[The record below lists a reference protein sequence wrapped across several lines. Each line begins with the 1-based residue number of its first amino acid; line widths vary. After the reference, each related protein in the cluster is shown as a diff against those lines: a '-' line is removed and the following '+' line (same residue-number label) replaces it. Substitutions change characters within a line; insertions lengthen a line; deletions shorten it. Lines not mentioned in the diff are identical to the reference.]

1 MKQDPYWF
9 FKKWGI
15 EPTESLLSGLKD
27 LEEKY
32 ASLLMDI
39 KRLEEENIELTNA
52 LYECENRLQSQIDKI
67 QPVIYNITESKL
79 DNYSLGDK

>member
-1 MKQDPYWF
+1 MTKQDPYWF

-15 EPTESLLSGLKD
+15 EPTESLSARMEE

-32 ASLLMDI
+32 ASLLMDV

-52 LYECENRLQSQIDKI
+52 LYELENRLQAQIDFHHPPKI
-67 QPVIYNITESKL
+67 DLS
-79 DNYSLGDK
+79 DYSLGE

>member
-15 EPTESLLSGLKD
+15 EPTESLTSRVEE

-32 ASLLMDI
+32 ASLLVDV

-52 LYECENRLQSQIDKI
+52 LYESENRLQTQIDKYY
-67 QPVIYNITESKL
+67 PPSYNLNKYT
-79 DNYSLGDK
+79 LGQK

>member
-1 MKQDPYWF
+1 MTQDPYWF

-15 EPTESLLSGLKD
+15 EPTESLSSRVEQ

-32 ASLLMDI
+32 AALLVDV

-52 LYECENRLQSQIDKI
+52 LYEVENRLQSQIDKHH
-67 QPVIYNITESKL
+67 PPIYNFD
-79 DNYSLGDK
+79 DNYRVEDQ

>member
-15 EPTESLLSGLKD
+15 EPTESLNTRVEE

-32 ASLLMDI
+32 ASLLMDV

-52 LYECENRLQSQIDKI
+52 LYEIENRLQAQIDNHH
-67 QPVIYNITESKL
+67 PPHYNLGK
-79 DNYSLGDK
+79 YSLGEK

>member
-15 EPTESLLSGLKD
+15 EPTESLSTRVEE

-32 ASLLMDI
+32 ASLLMDV

-52 LYECENRLQSQIDKI
+52 LYEVENRLQAQIDKHH
-67 QPVIYNITESKL
+67 PPTYNLGE
-79 DNYSLGDK
+79 NYSLGDK

>member
-15 EPTESLLSGLKD
+15 EPTESLSTRVEE

-32 ASLLMDI
+32 ASLLMDV

-52 LYECENRLQSQIDKI
+52 LYEVENRLQAQIDIHHPPK
-67 QPVIYNITESKL
+67 YNL
-79 DNYSLGDK
+79 DRCSVLGGK

>member
-15 EPTESLLSGLKD
+15 EPTESLSTRVEQ

-32 ASLLMDI
+32 ACLLMDV

-52 LYECENRLQSQIDKI
+52 LYEAENRLQSQIDTHC
-67 QPVIYNITESKL
+67 PPIYKM
-79 DNYSLGDK
+79 DQYSLGDK